1 MQMVVHGITS
11 QASYSDNFKGNKMA
25 TYTITL
31 TDAEDKALH
40 TVAMSAQDWI
50 DNAVHERC
58 RIAIDEIVNAEV
70 QRKLAAGE
78 PITGSKDDIVMA
90 ANIESAAERQARMEA
105 EAAARALEQGQ
116 E

>member
-1 MQMVVHGITS
+1 
-11 QASYSDNFKGNKMA
+11 MA

-31 TDAEDKALH
+31 SDAEDKALGF
-40 TVAMSAQDWI
+40 VAYSQQDWI
-50 DNAVHERC
+50 DNAIHERC

-78 PITGSKDDIVMA
+78 TISGSKEDIVNA
-90 ANIESAAERQARMEA
+90 ADIKSAAERQAEA
-105 EAAARALEQGQ
+105 EAQAPTQ

>member
-1 MQMVVHGITS
+1 
-11 QASYSDNFKGNKMA
+11 MA

-31 TDAEDKALH
+31 SDAEDKALK
-40 TVAMSAQDWI
+40 TVALSAQDWI

-78 PITGSKDDIVMA
+78 PITGTKDDIVMSA
-90 ANIESAAERQARMEA
+90 DVESAAERQARMEQ
-105 EAAARALEQGQ
+105 EQA
-116 E
+116 

>member
-1 MQMVVHGITS
+1 MT
-11 QASYSDNFKGNKMA
+11 

-31 TDAEDKALH
+31 SDAEDKALH
-40 TVAMSAQDWI
+40 VVAMSAQDWI

-58 RIAIDEIVNAEV
+58 RIAIEEIVAAEV

-78 PITGSKDDIVMA
+78 AITGSKDDIVMA
-90 ANIESAAERQARMEA
+90 ANVESAAERQARMEA
-105 EAAARALEQGQ
+105 EMAAQG

>member
-1 MQMVVHGITS
+1 MT
-11 QASYSDNFKGNKMA
+11 

-31 TDAEDKALH
+31 SDAEDKALH
-40 TVAMSAQDWI
+40 VVAMSAQDWI

-58 RIAIDEIVNAEV
+58 RIAIEEIVAAEV

-78 PITGSKDDIVMA
+78 AITGSKDDIVMA
-90 ANIESAAERQARMEA
+90 ANVESAAQRQARMEA
-105 EAAARALEQGQ
+105 EMAAMQ

>member
-1 MQMVVHGITS
+1 
-11 QASYSDNFKGNKMA
+11 MA

-31 TDAEDKALH
+31 SDAEDKALH
-40 TVAMSAQDWI
+40 VVALSAQEWI

-78 PITGSKDDIVMA
+78 SITGSKDDIVMA
-90 ANIESAAERQARMEA
+90 ADVESAAERQARMEA
-105 EAAARALEQGQ
+105 EAAARAEQGA
-116 E
+116 

>member
-1 MQMVVHGITS
+1 LEQILWVFNRLI
-11 QASYSDNFKGNKMA
+11 KGNKMA

-31 TDAEDKALH
+31 SDAEDKALH
-40 TVAMSAQDWI
+40 VVALSAQDWI

-78 PITGSKDDIVMA
+78 SITGSKDDIVMA
-90 ANIESAAERQARMEA
+90 ANVESAIERQVRLEAERANRLGA
-105 EAAARALEQGQ
+105 
-116 E
+116 